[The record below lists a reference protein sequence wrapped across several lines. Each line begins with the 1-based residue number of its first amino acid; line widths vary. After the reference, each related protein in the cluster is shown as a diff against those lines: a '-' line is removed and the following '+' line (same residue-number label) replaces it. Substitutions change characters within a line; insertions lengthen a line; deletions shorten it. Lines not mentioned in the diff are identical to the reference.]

1 MVIRLLW
8 DPEDR
13 GPSHAGH
20 LRFKV
25 GGAVVGGVV
34 VVDGYS
40 TYRTV
45 HTVHTTTLP
54 YKERNAKKEERIVL

>member
-13 GPSHAGH
+13 GPSRAGH

-25 GGAVVGGVV
+25 GGAVVGGGVV
-34 VVDGYS
+34 GVDGYR
-40 TYRTV
+40 TYDYPTIQREEREERGT
-45 HTVHTTTLP
+45 HTV
-54 YKERNAKKEERIVL
+54 VL